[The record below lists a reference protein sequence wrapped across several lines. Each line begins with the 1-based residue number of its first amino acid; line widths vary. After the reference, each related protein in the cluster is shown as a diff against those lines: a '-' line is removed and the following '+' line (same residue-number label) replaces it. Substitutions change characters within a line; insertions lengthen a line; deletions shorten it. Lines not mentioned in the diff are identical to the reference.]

1 MNSWIERSCSEF
13 ADTLASKSPVPGGG
27 GAAAYAGALGAAL
40 CSMVCHY
47 TIGKKK
53 YAAVEEDVKAVLAEV
68 SGLYR
73 RLEELVDRD
82 AEAFEPLSRAYGIPA
97 DDPQRAEVLEQAALH
112 ACEAPLEMVR
122 CCARAIELLEEM
134 GLKGSVM
141 VLSDVGCGALLCQ
154 GAMKAAAMN
163 VFVNT
168 AILRDREM
176 AGRLES
182 ETDALLEQDLPVAER
197 TAEQV
202 MSRIR
207 R

>member
-1 MNSWIERSCSEF
+1 MNSWMERSCSEF

-27 GAAAYAGALGAAL
+27 GAAAYAGALGADL

-154 GAMKAAAMN
+154 GAIKAAAMN

-182 ETDALLEQDLPVAER
+182 ETDALLEQYLPVAER

-207 R
+207 K